1 MRKPT
6 ALLVALFLAVVLS
19 SQSVAHI
26 GHFGEYAPAKMYD
39 VRTFDVECALSN
51 ETCSSQETEHFI
63 EYFSADWCEPC
74 ALVSEELNSLNR
86 TDTVIIQHHPSPA
99 DLHFYSESNIRLYE
113 TYGFWGVPDVV
124 LNGEGLLVGPSQSNE
139 LESTLDNFT
148 REWTGF
154 LELNMTNGE
163 LSWQADDGHVVHVWI
178 TKNRPHEYSLID
190 QPLVVTDHAFANVT
204 NEIFNYTNDTNDS
217 NDTNDTEMPY
227 HIYNSSMN
235 ISHLLDENVT
245 SIVVTLET
253 PGRIPLTRASSLS
266 SQGYDLVDEGPNNF
280 FPEQPREGGESDLA
294 IAVFGLMLAA
304 IVPAFI
310 MYVQAVRK
318 QKAPTDESE

>member
-6 ALLVALFLAVVLS
+6 ALLATLLLTVILS

-39 VRTFDVECALSN
+39 VRVFDVECALSN
-51 ETCSSQETEHFI
+51 ATCSSEETTHFI

-74 ALVSEELNSLNR
+74 ALVSEELDSLNR
-86 TDTVIIQHHPSPA
+86 TDTTIIQHHPSPA

-139 LESTLDNFT
+139 LVATLDNFT
-148 REWTGF
+148 REWDGF
-154 LELNMTNGE
+154 IELNMTNGTLHWE
-163 LSWQADDGHVVHVWI
+163 ADDGHVVHVWI
-178 TKNRPHEYSLID
+178 TKNRPHEYTFKD
-190 QPLVVTDHAFANVT
+190 QPLVVTNHAYSNVT
-204 NEIFNYTNDTNDS
+204 DEVFNNTNDTNE
-217 NDTNDTEMPY
+217 TEMPY
-227 HIYNSSMN
+227 HVYTSSMN
-235 ISHLLDENVT
+235 ISNLLDENVT

-266 SQGYDLVDEGPNNF
+266 SQGYDLVDEGPNDF
-280 FPEQPREGGESDLA
+280 FPTESREGSEPDLA
-294 IAVFGLMLAA
+294 IAVFGLLLAA
-304 IVPAFI
+304 IIPAFI
-310 MYVQAVRK
+310 MYVQTVRK
-318 QKAPTDESE
+318 QKNLAGESE

>member
-1 MRKPT
+1 MRRPVSLT
-6 ALLVALFLAVVLS
+6 MAILLTIILS
-19 SQSVAHI
+19 SQSTAHI

-39 VRTFDVECALSN
+39 VKTFEVDCALTN
-51 ETCSSQETEHFI
+51 ETCIANETTHFI

-74 ALVSEELNSLNR
+74 ALVSQELESLNR
-86 TDTVIIQHHPSPA
+86 SDTIIIQHHPSPA

-148 REWTGF
+148 REWNGF
-154 LELNMTNGE
+154 LELTLTNGT

-178 TKNRPHEYSLID
+178 TKNRPHEYTNLD
-190 QPLVVTDHAFANVT
+190 QPLVVSNHAYANVT
-204 NEIFNYTNDTNDS
+204 DQVFNYTNDS
-217 NDTNDTEMPY
+217 NQTEETY

-235 ISHLLDENVT
+235 ISDLLDENVT

-253 PGRIPLTRASSLS
+253 PGRIPLSRASSLS
-266 SQGYDLVDEGPNNF
+266 SQGYDLVDEGPNDF
-280 FPEQPREGGESDLA
+280 VPTDSKSGSESDLA
-294 IAVFGLMLAA
+294 IAVFGFMLAA
-304 IVPAFI
+304 IIPAFI
-310 MYVQAVRK
+310 MYIQTARK
-318 QKAPTDESE
+318 QKILFDESE

>member
-1 MRKPT
+1 MRK
-6 ALLVALFLAVVLS
+6 AAGLLTTLLLAVILS
-19 SQSVAHI
+19 SQSTAHI

-51 ETCSSQETEHFI
+51 ETCSSQEITHFI

-74 ALVSEELNSLNR
+74 ELVSQELKELNR
-86 TDTVIIQHHPSPA
+86 TDTTIIQHHPSPA
-99 DLHFYSESNIRLYE
+99 DLHFYSDSNIRLYE

-139 LESTLDNFT
+139 LEATLDNFT
-148 REWTGF
+148 REWDGF
-154 LELNMTNGE
+154 LELNMTNGN
-163 LSWQADDGHVVHVWI
+163 LSWEADDGHVVHVWI

-204 NEIFNYTNDTNDS
+204 NEVFNYTNDTNETD
-217 NDTNDTEMPY
+217 MPY
-227 HIYNSSMN
+227 HIYTSSMN
-235 ISHLLDENVT
+235 ISDLLDENVT

-280 FPEQPREGGESDLA
+280 FPTEQRQGGESDLA
-294 IAVFGLMLAA
+294 IAIFGLTLAA
-304 IVPAFI
+304 IIPALI
-310 MYVQAVRK
+310 MYVQTIRK
-318 QKAPTDESE
+318 QKNLVDESE

>member
-1 MRKPT
+1 MAMVT
-6 ALLVALFLAVVLS
+6 AVFLTVIFT
-19 SQSVAHI
+19 SQSIAHI

-39 VRTFDVECALSN
+39 VRTFDVECAISN
-51 ETCSSQETEHFI
+51 ETCTSEETTHFI

-74 ALVSEELNSLNR
+74 ALVSEELDSLNR
-86 TDTVIIQHHPSPA
+86 TDTTIIQHHPSPS

-139 LESTLDNFT
+139 LESTLDNFS
-148 REWTGF
+148 REWSGF
-154 LELNMTNGE
+154 LELNMTNGT

-178 TKNRPHEYSLID
+178 TKNRPHEYTFAD
-190 QPLVVTDHAFANVT
+190 QPRVVTNHVYANVT
-204 NEIFNYTNDTNDS
+204 NEVFNYTNDTNE
-217 NDTNDTEMPY
+217 TEMTY

-235 ISHLLDENVT
+235 ISDLLDENVT

-266 SQGYDLVDEGPNNF
+266 SQGYDLVDEGPNDS
-280 FPEQPREGGESDLA
+280 FPEQPKDGGESDLA

-304 IVPAFI
+304 IIPAFI
-310 MYVQAVRK
+310 MYAQIVRK
-318 QKAPTDESE
+318 QKVLVDESE

>member
-1 MRKPT
+1 MRKTLAMVT
-6 ALLVALFLAVVLS
+6 AVFLTVIFT
-19 SQSVAHI
+19 SQSIAHI

-39 VRTFDVECALSN
+39 VRTFDVECAISN
-51 ETCSSQETEHFI
+51 ETCTSEETTHFI

-74 ALVSEELNSLNR
+74 ALVSEELDSLNR
-86 TDTVIIQHHPSPA
+86 TDTTIIQHHPSPS

-139 LESTLDNFT
+139 LESTLDNFS
-148 REWTGF
+148 REWSGF
-154 LELNMTNGE
+154 LELNMTNGT

-178 TKNRPHEYSLID
+178 TKNRPHEYTFAD
-190 QPLVVTDHAFANVT
+190 QPRVVTNHVYANVT
-204 NEIFNYTNDTNDS
+204 NEVFNYTNDTNE
-217 NDTNDTEMPY
+217 TEMTY

-235 ISHLLDENVT
+235 ISDLLDENVT

-266 SQGYDLVDEGPNNF
+266 SQGYDLVDEGPNDS
-280 FPEQPREGGESDLA
+280 FPEQPKDGGESDLA

-304 IVPAFI
+304 IIPAFI
-310 MYVQAVRK
+310 MYAQIVRK
-318 QKAPTDESE
+318 QKVLVDESE